1 MHWLSNA
8 CTLTQSLRKARGT
21 LQCQVRHHLQPMVA
35 LTYCQPRLYHCRLE
49 DVCTVSNYILH
60 NHG

>member
-21 LQCQVRHHLQPMVA
+21 LQCQVKASFAAYGGSHLLSAKIVPLQA
-35 LTYCQPRLYHCRLE
+35 
-49 DVCTVSNYILH
+49 
-60 NHG
+60 